1 MREQRG
7 ILENLKDETLKKR
20 IQEAQNIGKTELR
33 EVFGSNI

>member
-7 ILENLKDETLKKR
+7 ILENLKDETLKKEFKKLK
-20 IQEAQNIGKTELR
+20 ILEKTELR